1 MFFEFLYSRIFNA
14 CNSVCIFFGFF
25 YTYSFFQCIL
35 LFSALA
41 VSSNRFFYFYNCFL
55 DCRSPDFQHL
65 YSFDFE
71 IIFPLMHS

>member
-1 MFFEFLYSRIFNA
+1 MFFEFVYSRIFNA

-25 YTYSFFQCIL
+25 TL
-35 LFSALA
+35 T
-41 VSSNRFFYFYNCFL
+41 VSSNRFFYFYNRFL
-55 DCRSPDFQHL
+55 DCRSPDFQHS